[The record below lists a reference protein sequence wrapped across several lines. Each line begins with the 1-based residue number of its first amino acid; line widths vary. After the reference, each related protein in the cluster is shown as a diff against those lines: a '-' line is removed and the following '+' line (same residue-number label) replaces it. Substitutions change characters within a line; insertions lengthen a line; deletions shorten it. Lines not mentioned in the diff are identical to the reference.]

1 MVGREDDRLTL
12 KIKVDDNDF
21 DNSGTLIIKVDDNDF
36 DNSVTLI
43 IKVDDNDFDN
53 SVPLII
59 KVDDTDKHGGASGS
73 NRGNM
78 GGHFCLLRIPR
89 DIDIVQ

>member
-1 MVGREDDRLTL
+1 M
-12 KIKVDDNDF
+12 
-21 DNSGTLIIKVDDNDF
+21 
-36 DNSVTLI
+36 TLI

-89 DIDIVQ
+89 DIDIVQWDINMVPRDIDRYSTTRYRYSAMRFEYIQEI